1 MADARDPI
9 LADASAEDAAEL
21 LALQK
26 LCYRSE
32 AEIYGR
38 FDIEPLTQ
46 TLEQARADMAAHLVL
61 KLVLDGRIIGS
72 VRGRAQGGT
81 CHVAKLIVH
90 PERQNRG
97 YGRRLL
103 AELEARFPECG
114 RFELFTGH
122 RSEKNLA
129 LYTRA
134 GYRPFKAVAAGAGLE
149 LVYLE
154 KAAVIPED
162 RPAGNA
168 P

>member
-1 MADARDPI
+1 MASMAGEQPTMAVAR
-9 LADASAEDAAEL
+9 AEDADEI

-61 KLVLDGRIIGS
+61 KLVQAGQIIGS
-72 VRGRAQGGT
+72 VRGREEGDSCLIG
-81 CHVAKLIVH
+81 KLIVH

-103 AELEARFPECG
+103 AELEARFPGCR

-129 LYTRA
+129 LYIRA
-134 GYRPFKAVAAGAGLE
+134 GYRAFKAVPVGPGLE

-154 KAAVIPED
+154 KLA
-162 RPAGNA
+162 R
-168 P
+168 